1 MLCRPIIQLAP
12 RWGPTPARVGTDE
25 RDLIGLLGEQCEVV
39 TGFKE
44 NQNTIETD
52 IPGKIINIIRR
63 RPLNLSEISDSLGI
77 PKGRTTK
84 YVYLLERQG
93 IIESITYGIDLYY
106 QLKR

>member
-1 MLCRPIIQLAP
+1 MRPAGDKVIEP
-12 RWGPTPARVGTDE
+12 VKNE
-25 RDLIGLLGEQCEVV
+25 DLNKIKGLLGEQCEIVA
-39 TGFKE
+39 GFKE

-52 IPGKIINIIRR
+52 IPEKIINIIRR

-93 IIESITYGIDLYY
+93 RIESITYGSESYY